1 MLLITPS
8 PSSQFSYIGPK
19 TWNAAFKSILPNSE
33 QDLSTKISLVKS
45 SMKKLLLKIQKID
58 NEDEWLHANYTL

>member
-19 TWNAAFKSILPNSE
+19 TWNTAFKSLLPSSE
-33 QDLSTKISLVKS
+33 QDLTTKISLVKS
-45 SMKKLLLKIQKID
+45 LMKKLLLKIQKMG
-58 NEDEWLHANYTL
+58 NENEWLPANYTL